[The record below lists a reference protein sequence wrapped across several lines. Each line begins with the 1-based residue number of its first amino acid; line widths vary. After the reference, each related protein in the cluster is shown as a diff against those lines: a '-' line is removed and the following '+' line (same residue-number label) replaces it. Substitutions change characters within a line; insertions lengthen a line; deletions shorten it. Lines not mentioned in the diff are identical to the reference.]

1 MLSSKIR
8 NLFQIA
14 IDKAILVSDL
24 GELKSFSGYIDVE
37 RCKNPDHGDIAV
49 NIALKL
55 SREAKLAPVKIAQN
69 IVKHLDVIAIGD
81 ISIAGPGFIN
91 IRLNWD
97 FLESAL
103 VEIHQEKDNYGRL
116 SKEARA
122 DMEPHR
128 FLVEYVSANP
138 TGNLHL
144 GHGRQAVLGNSLAR
158 LLDWAGYDVSSEF
171 YINDAGVQIEKLS
184 LSAQAAIQ
192 IQEGH
197 ISKES
202 YPEDTYPLDSMLD
215 VLKPEIYK
223 SKLEGY
229 LDAVSLAG
237 DQAKEIAGK
246 LAKSLFLDLQK
257 KVLADI
263 EVHFDTWY
271 SENENL
277 HQVKIN
283 DKNKIELICETLTAA
298 KVKQED
304 VTEDHE
310 AGENAEIGVPLHAHE
325 VSAVYEEDSALWFR
339 AKSFGDERDRVL
351 RKSQGVFTYLA
362 GDIAYHKDKFDR
374 GFDKLINVWGSDH
387 HGQELGIRGAI
398 QAIGYNPDQ
407 LELIFIQLVSVKEDG
422 VEKKMSK
429 RKGTIVNVDDLLAEV
444 GKDALRFFLV
454 DSQANNRMVFDLAL
468 AQKHD
473 KDNPVYYIQYA
484 HARSASILR
493 NLVSPRINIVD
504 NTEEAAIFEVDELE
518 RLLNEDFKTFSANFK
533 KLFSDEYHSE
543 EQLKTI
549 RSLVL
554 ELIELPKLVIDAADI
569 RAPYKISV
577 YLKNLASLFHQFYN
591 ENRIIGENEEVMKA
605 RLSLVAASKIVIKN
619 ALSILAISAPEK
631 M

>member
-484 HARSASILR
+484 HARSASIFR

-504 NTEEAAIFEVDELE
+504 NTEEAAIFEIDELE
-518 RLLNEDFKTFSANFK
+518 RLLNEEFKTFSGNFK

>member
-1 MLSSKIR
+1 MLVSKIR
-8 NLFQIA
+8 DLFQAA
-14 IDKAILVSDL
+14 IEKALKAGDL
-24 GELKSFSGYIDVE
+24 GELKEFHETIEVE
-37 RCKNPDHGDIAV
+37 RCKNPDHGDIAIS
-49 NIALKL
+49 IALKL
-55 SREAKLAPVKIAQN
+55 SRLAKLAPFKIAEN
-69 IVKHLDVIAIGD
+69 IVKHLDILSIGD

-103 VEIHQEKDNYGRL
+103 TEIHTEKDDYGRL
-116 SKEARA
+116 SKEARSN
-122 DMEPHR
+122 MEPHR
-128 FLVEYVSANP
+128 FLIEYVSANP

-171 YINDAGVQIEKLS
+171 YINDAGVQMEKLS
-184 LSAQAAIQ
+184 ASAQAAIQ
-192 IQEGH
+192 IQEGYLDR
-197 ISKES
+197 EA
-202 YPEDTYPLDSMLD
+202 YPEDTYPLDSMLE
-215 VLKPEIYK
+215 VLKPEIYRKALAEHISAEALK
-223 SKLEGY
+223 SETAKK
-229 LDAVSLAG
+229 LAG
-237 DQAKEIAGK
+237 N

-257 KVLADI
+257 KVLAAID
-263 EVHFDTWY
+263 VHFDTWY

-283 DKNKIELICETLTAA
+283 GKNKIDLVCETLKSAQ
-298 KVKQED
+298 VKLNDKE
-304 VTEDHE
+304 E
-310 AGENAEIGVPLHAHE
+310 
-325 VSAVYEEDSALWFR
+325 SAVYEEDSALWFR
-339 AKSFGDERDRVL
+339 AKSYGDERDRVL
-351 RKSQGVFTYLA
+351 KKSQGIFTYLA

-387 HGQELGIRGAI
+387 HGQEVGIRGAI

-407 LELIFIQLVSVKEDG
+407 LELIFIQLVSIKEDG
-422 VEKKMSK
+422 IEKKMSK
-429 RKGTIVNVDDLLAEV
+429 RKGTIVNVDELLEEV

-484 HARSASILR
+484 HARCASILR
-493 NLVSPRINIVD
+493 NMTSPRINILD
-504 NTEEAAIFEVDELE
+504 NSEEAAIFEEDELD
-518 RLLNEDFKTFSANFK
+518 RLLNQDFANFSGK
-533 KLFSDEYHSE
+533 FKEIFSEETHDK

-549 RSLVL
+549 RSLIL
-554 ELIELPKLVIDAADI
+554 ELVELPKLVLDAADI

-591 ENRIIGENEEVMKA
+591 ENRIIGVDEELMKA
-605 RLSLVAASKIVIKN
+605 RLSLVAASKIVIRN

>member
-69 IVKHLDVIAIGD
+69 IVKHLDVVAIGD

-202 YPEDTYPLDSMLD
+202 YPEDAYPLDSMLD

-283 DKNKIELICETLTAA
+283 DKNKIELICETLKAA

-304 VTEDHE
+304 SEQSHE
-310 AGENAEIGVPLHAHE
+310 GTVAENADPLHANE

-484 HARSASILR
+484 HARCASIFR

-518 RLLNEDFKTFSANFK
+518 RLLNQDFKTFSANFK

>member
-14 IDKAILVSDL
+14 INKAIAASDL
-24 GELKSFSGYIDVE
+24 GELKSFSDYIDVE

-49 NIALKL
+49 SIALKL
-55 SREAKLAPVKIAQN
+55 SREAKLAPVKIAQS
-69 IVKHLDVIAIGD
+69 IVKHLDVVAIGD

-128 FLVEYVSANP
+128 FLIEYVSANP

-197 ISKES
+197 ITKEN
-202 YPEDTYPLDSMLD
+202 YPVDAYPLDSMLD

-223 SKLEGY
+223 SKLKGY
-229 LDAVSLAG
+229 LDAASLAG

-283 DKNKIELICETLTAA
+283 DKNKIELICETLKAA

-351 RKSQGVFTYLA
+351 RKSQGMFTYLA

-429 RKGTIVNVDDLLAEV
+429 RKGTIVNVDELLAEV

-484 HARSASILR
+484 HARSASIFR

-518 RLLNEDFKTFSANFK
+518 RLLNEEFKTFSANFK

>member
-14 IDKAILVSDL
+14 IDKAIAGSDL
-24 GELKSFSGYIDVE
+24 GELKSFSDHIEVE
-37 RCKNPDHGDIAV
+37 RCKNSDHGDIAV
-49 NIALKL
+49 SIALKL

-69 IVKHLDVIAIGD
+69 IVKHLDVVAIGD

-229 LDAVSLAG
+229 LDAISLAG

-271 SENENL
+271 SENESL

-283 DKNKIELICETLTAA
+283 DKNKIELICETLKAA

-304 VTEDHE
+304 C
-310 AGENAEIGVPLHAHE
+310 E

-504 NTEEAAIFEVDELE
+504 NTEEAAIFEVEELE
-518 RLLNEDFKTFSANFK
+518 RLLNEDFKTFSGNFK

>member
-14 IDKAILVSDL
+14 INKAIEASDL
-24 GELKSFSGYIDVE
+24 GELKSFSDHIEVE

-49 NIALKL
+49 SIALKL
-55 SREAKLAPVKIAQN
+55 SREAKLAPIKIAQN
-69 IVKHLDVIAIGD
+69 IVKHLDVLAIGD
-81 ISIAGPGFIN
+81 ISIAGPGFVN

-103 VEIHQEKDNYGRL
+103 AEIHQEKDNYGRL

-158 LLDWAGYDVSSEF
+158 LLDWAGYEVSSEF
-171 YINDAGVQIEKLS
+171 YINDAGVQIEQLA

-197 ISKES
+197 ISKEN
-202 YPEDTYPLDSMLD
+202 YPEDAYPLESMLD
-215 VLKPEIYK
+215 VLKPEVYK
-223 SKLEGY
+223 ISLEGY
-229 LDAVSLAG
+229 LDKASLAS

-246 LAKSLFLDLQK
+246 LAKNLFLDLQK

-263 EVHFDTWY
+263 EVYFDTWY

-277 HQVKIN
+277 HQVRIN
-283 DKNKIELICETLTAA
+283 DKNKIELICETLKAA
-298 KVKQED
+298 RVEQKSESIEQS
-304 VTEDHE
+304 
-310 AGENAEIGVPLHAHE
+310 IE

-351 RKSQGVFTYLA
+351 RKSQGIFTYLA

-407 LELIFIQLVSVKEDG
+407 LELIFIQMVSVKEDG

-429 RKGTIVNVDDLLAEV
+429 RKGTIVNIDELLAEV

-454 DSQANNRMVFDLAL
+454 DSQANNRMIFDLAL

-484 HARSASILR
+484 HARCASILR
-493 NLVSPRINIVD
+493 NLVSTRINIVD

-518 RLLNEDFKTFSANFK
+518 KLLNEEFKTFSANFK
-533 KLFSDEYHSE
+533 KLFSAEYHSE

>member
-1 MLSSKIR
+1 
-8 NLFQIA
+8 
-14 IDKAILVSDL
+14 
-24 GELKSFSGYIDVE
+24 
-37 RCKNPDHGDIAV
+37 
-49 NIALKL
+49 
-55 SREAKLAPVKIAQN
+55 
-69 IVKHLDVIAIGD
+69 
-81 ISIAGPGFIN
+81 
-91 IRLNWD
+91 
-97 FLESAL
+97 
-103 VEIHQEKDNYGRL
+103 
-116 SKEARA
+116 
-122 DMEPHR
+122 
-128 FLVEYVSANP
+128 
-138 TGNLHL
+138 
-144 GHGRQAVLGNSLAR
+144 
-158 LLDWAGYDVSSEF
+158 
-171 YINDAGVQIEKLS
+171 
-184 LSAQAAIQ
+184 
-192 IQEGH
+192 
-197 ISKES
+197 
-202 YPEDTYPLDSMLD
+202 MLD

-223 SKLEGY
+223 PKLKGY

-237 DQAKEIAGK
+237 DQAKEIAGN

-257 KVLADI
+257 KVLTDI

-283 DKNKIELICETLTAA
+283 DKNKIELICETLKAA

-304 VTEDHE
+304 CE
-310 AGENAEIGVPLHAHE
+310 HE

-518 RLLNEDFKTFSANFK
+518 RLLNQDFKTFSANFK

>member
-1 MLSSKIR
+1 
-8 NLFQIA
+8 
-14 IDKAILVSDL
+14 
-24 GELKSFSGYIDVE
+24 VE

-69 IVKHLDVIAIGD
+69 IVKHLDVVAIGD

-197 ISKES
+197 ISKET
-202 YPEDTYPLDSMLD
+202 YPEDTYPLASMLD

-246 LAKSLFLDLQK
+246 LAKGLFLDLQK

-283 DKNKIELICETLTAA
+283 DKNKIELICETLKAA

-304 VTEDHE
+304 C
-310 AGENAEIGVPLHAHE
+310 E

-484 HARSASILR
+484 HARSASIFR

-518 RLLNEDFKTFSANFK
+518 RLLNEDFKTFSGNFK
-533 KLFSDEYHSE
+533 KLFSDEYHSA

>member
-24 GELKSFSGYIDVE
+24 GELKSFSDYIDVE

-69 IVKHLDVIAIGD
+69 IVKHLDVVAIGD

-202 YPEDTYPLDSMLD
+202 YPEDAYPLDSMLD

-246 LAKSLFLDLQK
+246 LAKGLFLDLQK

-283 DKNKIELICETLTAA
+283 DKNKIELICETLKAA

-310 AGENAEIGVPLHAHE
+310 AGENADQQKCLE

-518 RLLNEDFKTFSANFK
+518 RLLNEDFKTFSGNFK

>member
-1 MLSSKIR
+1 MLVSKIR
-8 NLFQIA
+8 DLFQAA
-14 IDKAILVSDL
+14 IEKALKAGDL
-24 GELKSFSGYIDVE
+24 GELKEFHETIEVE
-37 RCKNPDHGDIAV
+37 RCKNPDHGDIAIS
-49 NIALKL
+49 IALKL
-55 SREAKLAPVKIAQN
+55 SRLAKLAPFKIAEN
-69 IVKHLDVIAIGD
+69 IVKHLDILSIGD
-81 ISIAGPGFIN
+81 VSIAGPGFIN

-103 VEIHQEKDNYGRL
+103 TEIHTEKDDYGRL
-116 SKEARA
+116 SKEARSN
-122 DMEPHR
+122 MEPHR
-128 FLVEYVSANP
+128 FLIEYVSANP

-171 YINDAGVQIEKLS
+171 YINDAGVQMEKLS
-184 LSAQAAIQ
+184 ASAQAAIQ
-192 IQEGH
+192 IQEGYLDR
-197 ISKES
+197 EA
-202 YPEDTYPLDSMLD
+202 YPEDTYPLDSMLE
-215 VLKPEIYK
+215 VLKPEIYRKALAEHISAEALK
-223 SKLEGY
+223 SETAKK
-229 LDAVSLAG
+229 LAG
-237 DQAKEIAGK
+237 N

-257 KVLADI
+257 KVLAAID
-263 EVHFDTWY
+263 VHFDTWY

-283 DKNKIELICETLTAA
+283 GKNKIDLVCETLKSAQ
-298 KVKQED
+298 VKLNDKE
-304 VTEDHE
+304 E
-310 AGENAEIGVPLHAHE
+310 
-325 VSAVYEEDSALWFR
+325 SAVYEEDSALWFR
-339 AKSFGDERDRVL
+339 AKSYGDERDRVL
-351 RKSQGVFTYLA
+351 KKSQGIFTYLA

-387 HGQELGIRGAI
+387 HGQEVGIRGAI

-407 LELIFIQLVSVKEDG
+407 LELIFIQLVSIKEDG
-422 VEKKMSK
+422 IEKKMSK
-429 RKGTIVNVDDLLAEV
+429 RKGTIVNVDELLEEV

-484 HARSASILR
+484 HARCASILR
-493 NLVSPRINIVD
+493 NMTSPRINILD
-504 NTEEAAIFEVDELE
+504 NSEEAAIFEEDELD
-518 RLLNEDFKTFSANFK
+518 RLLNQDFTNFSGKFK
-533 KLFSDEYHSE
+533 EIFSEETHDK

-549 RSLVL
+549 RSLIL
-554 ELIELPKLVIDAADI
+554 ELVELPKLVLDAADI

-591 ENRIIGENEEVMKA
+591 ENRIIGVDEELMKA
-605 RLSLVAASKIVIKN
+605 RLSLVAASKIVIRN

>member
-14 IDKAILVSDL
+14 IDKAISVSDL

-69 IVKHLDVIAIGD
+69 IVKHLDVVAIGD

-128 FLVEYVSANP
+128 FLIEYVSANP

-277 HQVKIN
+277 HQVKID
-283 DKNKIELICETLTAA
+283 DKNKIELICETLKAA

-304 VTEDHE
+304 C
-310 AGENAEIGVPLHAHE
+310 E

-484 HARSASILR
+484 HARSASIFR

-518 RLLNEDFKTFSANFK
+518 RLLNEDFKTFSGNFK

>member
-8 NLFQIA
+8 NLFQVA
-14 IDKAILVSDL
+14 IDKAIAASDL
-24 GELKSFSGYIDVE
+24 GELKSFSDHIDVE

-49 NIALKL
+49 SIALKL
-55 SREAKLAPVKIAQN
+55 SREAKLAPVKIAQA
-69 IVKHLDVIAIGD
+69 IVKHLDVVAIGD

-197 ISKES
+197 ISKEN

-223 SKLEGY
+223 PKLEGY
-229 LDAVSLAG
+229 LDVVSLAG

-246 LAKSLFLDLQK
+246 LAKGLFLDLQK

-263 EVHFDTWY
+263 EVYFDTWY

-283 DKNKIELICETLTAA
+283 DKNKIELICETLKVA
-298 KVKQED
+298 KVKQE
-304 VTEDHE
+304 EEPE
-310 AGENAEIGVPLHAHE
+310 AIVAEGVSEQSQE

-407 LELIFIQLVSVKEDG
+407 LELIFIQMVSVKEDG

-429 RKGTIVNVDDLLAEV
+429 RKGTIVNVDELLAEV

-504 NTEEAAIFEVDELE
+504 NTEEAAIFEIDELE
-518 RLLNEDFKTFSANFK
+518 RLLNEDFKTFSGNFK

>member
-1 MLSSKIR
+1 
-8 NLFQIA
+8 
-14 IDKAILVSDL
+14 
-24 GELKSFSGYIDVE
+24 
-37 RCKNPDHGDIAV
+37 
-49 NIALKL
+49 
-55 SREAKLAPVKIAQN
+55 
-69 IVKHLDVIAIGD
+69 
-81 ISIAGPGFIN
+81 
-91 IRLNWD
+91 
-97 FLESAL
+97 
-103 VEIHQEKDNYGRL
+103 
-116 SKEARA
+116 
-122 DMEPHR
+122 
-128 FLVEYVSANP
+128 
-138 TGNLHL
+138 
-144 GHGRQAVLGNSLAR
+144 
-158 LLDWAGYDVSSEF
+158 
-171 YINDAGVQIEKLS
+171 
-184 LSAQAAIQ
+184 
-192 IQEGH
+192 
-197 ISKES
+197 
-202 YPEDTYPLDSMLD
+202 
-215 VLKPEIYK
+215 
-223 SKLEGY
+223 
-229 LDAVSLAG
+229 
-237 DQAKEIAGK
+237 
-246 LAKSLFLDLQK
+246 
-257 KVLADI
+257 
-263 EVHFDTWY
+263 
-271 SENENL
+271 
-277 HQVKIN
+277 VKIN
-283 DKNKIELICETLTAA
+283 DKNKIELICETL
-298 KVKQED
+298 Q
-304 VTEDHE
+304 
-310 AGENAEIGVPLHAHE
+310 AET
-325 VSAVYEEDSALWFR
+325 YEEDSALWFR

-398 QAIGYNPDQ
+398 QAIGYNSDQ

-484 HARSASILR
+484 HARSASIFR

-518 RLLNEDFKTFSANFK
+518 RLLNEEFKTFSANFK

>member
-14 IDKAILVSDL
+14 IDKAISVSDL

-197 ISKES
+197 ITKEN

-223 SKLEGY
+223 SKLEGH

-237 DQAKEIAGK
+237 DQAKEIAGN

-257 KVLADI
+257 KVLTDI

-283 DKNKIELICETLTAA
+283 DKNKIELICETLKAA

-304 VTEDHE
+304 SE
-310 AGENAEIGVPLHAHE
+310 HE

-484 HARSASILR
+484 HARSASIFR

>member
-14 IDKAILVSDL
+14 INKAIAASDL
-24 GELKSFSGYIDVE
+24 GELKSFSDRIDVE
-37 RCKNPDHGDIAV
+37 RCKNLDHGDIAV
-49 NIALKL
+49 SIALKL
-55 SREAKLAPVKIAQN
+55 SRDAKLAPVKIAQS
-69 IVKHLDVIAIGD
+69 IVKHLDVVAIGD

-103 VEIHQEKDNYGRL
+103 IEIHQEKDNYGRL

-122 DMEPHR
+122 NMEPHR

-202 YPEDTYPLDSMLD
+202 YPENTYPLDSMLD
-215 VLKPEIYK
+215 ILKPEIYK
-223 SKLEGY
+223 PKLEGC
-229 LDAVSLAG
+229 LDPVSLAG
-237 DQAKEIAGK
+237 DQARKIAGQ

-257 KVLADI
+257 KVLTDI
-263 EVHFDTWY
+263 EVNFDTWY

-283 DKNKIELICETLTAA
+283 DKNKIELICETLKAA
-298 KVKQED
+298 KVKQGDCE
-304 VTEDHE
+304 
-310 AGENAEIGVPLHAHE
+310 HE

-387 HGQELGIRGAI
+387 HGQDLGIRGAI
-398 QAIGYNPDQ
+398 QAIGYNSDQ

-422 VEKKMSK
+422 IEKKMSK
-429 RKGTIVNVDDLLAEV
+429 RKGTIVNVDELLAEV

-484 HARSASILR
+484 YARSASIFR

-518 RLLNEDFKTFSANFK
+518 RLLNEEFTTFSANFK

>member
-14 IDKAILVSDL
+14 INKAIAASDL
-24 GELKSFSGYIDVE
+24 GELKSFSDYIDVE

-49 NIALKL
+49 SIALKL
-55 SREAKLAPVKIAQN
+55 SREAKLPPVKIAQS
-69 IVKHLDVIAIGD
+69 IVKHLDVVAIGD

-103 VEIHQEKDNYGRL
+103 IEIHQEKDNYGRL

-122 DMEPHR
+122 NMEPHR
-128 FLVEYVSANP
+128 FLIEYVSANP

-197 ISKES
+197 ITKEN
-202 YPEDTYPLDSMLD
+202 YPVDAYPLDSMLD

-229 LDAVSLAG
+229 LDAASLAG

-283 DKNKIELICETLTAA
+283 DKNKIELICETLKAA

-351 RKSQGVFTYLA
+351 RKSQGMFTYLA

-398 QAIGYNPDQ
+398 HAIGYNSDQ

-429 RKGTIVNVDDLLAEV
+429 RKGTIVNVDELLAEV

-484 HARSASILR
+484 HARSASIFR

-518 RLLNEDFKTFSANFK
+518 RLLNEEFKTFSANFK

>member
-69 IVKHLDVIAIGD
+69 IVKYLDVIAIGD

-116 SKEARA
+116 PKEARA

-202 YPEDTYPLDSMLD
+202 YPEDSYPLDSMLD

-283 DKNKIELICETLTAA
+283 DKNKIELICETLKAA

-304 VTEDHE
+304 SE
-310 AGENAEIGVPLHAHE
+310 HE

>member
-69 IVKHLDVIAIGD
+69 IVKYLDVIAIGD

-202 YPEDTYPLDSMLD
+202 YPEDSYPLDSMLD

-283 DKNKIELICETLTAA
+283 DKNKIELICETLKAA

-304 VTEDHE
+304 SE
-310 AGENAEIGVPLHAHE
+310 HE

>member
-14 IDKAILVSDL
+14 INKAIAASDL
-24 GELKSFSGYIDVE
+24 GELKSFSDYIDVE

-49 NIALKL
+49 SIALKL
-55 SREAKLAPVKIAQN
+55 SREAKLPPVKIAQS
-69 IVKHLDVIAIGD
+69 IVKHLDVVAIGD

-103 VEIHQEKDNYGRL
+103 IEIHQEKDNYGRL

-122 DMEPHR
+122 NMEPHR
-128 FLVEYVSANP
+128 FLIEYVSANP

-197 ISKES
+197 ITKEN
-202 YPEDTYPLDSMLD
+202 YPVDAYPLDSMLD

-229 LDAVSLAG
+229 LDAASLAG

-283 DKNKIELICETLTAA
+283 DKNKIELICETLKAA

-351 RKSQGVFTYLA
+351 RKSQGMFTYLA

-398 QAIGYNPDQ
+398 QAIGYNSDQ

-429 RKGTIVNVDDLLAEV
+429 RKGTIVNVDELLAEV

-484 HARSASILR
+484 HARSASIFR

-518 RLLNEDFKTFSANFK
+518 RLLNEEFKTFSANFK

>member
-14 IDKAILVSDL
+14 INKAIAASDL
-24 GELKSFSGYIDVE
+24 GELKSFSDHIDVE
-37 RCKNPDHGDIAV
+37 RCKNLDHGDIAV
-49 NIALKL
+49 SVALKL
-55 SREAKLAPVKIAQN
+55 SREAKLAPVKIAQS
-69 IVKHLDVIAIGD
+69 IVKHLDVVAIGD

-103 VEIHQEKDNYGRL
+103 IEIHQEKDNYGRL

-122 DMEPHR
+122 NMEPHR
-128 FLVEYVSANP
+128 FLIEYVSANP

-158 LLDWAGYDVSSEF
+158 LLDWAGYEVSSEF

-197 ISKES
+197 ITKEN
-202 YPEDTYPLDSMLD
+202 YPVDAYPLDSMLD
-215 VLKPEIYK
+215 ILKPEIYGP
-223 SKLEGY
+223 KLKGY

-246 LAKSLFLDLQK
+246 LAKGLFLDLQK

-263 EVHFDTWY
+263 EVYFDTWY

-283 DKNKIELICETLTAA
+283 DKNKIELICETL
-298 KVKQED
+298 Q
-304 VTEDHE
+304 
-310 AGENAEIGVPLHAHE
+310 AET
-325 VSAVYEEDSALWFR
+325 YEEDSALWFR

-351 RKSQGVFTYLA
+351 RKSQGMFTYLA

-398 QAIGYNPDQ
+398 QAIGYNSDQ

-429 RKGTIVNVDDLLAEV
+429 RKGTIVNVDELLAEV

-484 HARSASILR
+484 HARSASIFR

-518 RLLNEDFKTFSANFK
+518 RLLNEEFKTFSANFK

>member
-14 IDKAILVSDL
+14 INKAIAASDL
-24 GELKSFSGYIDVE
+24 GELKSFSDYIDVE

-49 NIALKL
+49 SIALKL
-55 SREAKLAPVKIAQN
+55 SREAKLAPVKIAQS
-69 IVKHLDVIAIGD
+69 IVKHLDVVAIGD

-128 FLVEYVSANP
+128 FLIEYVSANP

-197 ISKES
+197 ITKEN
-202 YPEDTYPLDSMLD
+202 YPVDAYPLDSMLD

-223 SKLEGY
+223 AKLKGY
-229 LDAVSLAG
+229 LDAASLAG

-283 DKNKIELICETLTAA
+283 DKNKIELICETLKAV

-304 VTEDHE
+304 VTEHHE

-351 RKSQGVFTYLA
+351 RKSQGMFTYLA

-429 RKGTIVNVDDLLAEV
+429 RKGTIVNVDELLAEV

-484 HARSASILR
+484 HARSASIFR

-518 RLLNEDFKTFSANFK
+518 RLLNEEFKTFSANFK

>member
-14 IDKAILVSDL
+14 IDKAISVSDL

-69 IVKHLDVIAIGD
+69 IVKHLDVVAIGD

-197 ISKES
+197 ITKEN

-223 SKLEGY
+223 SKLEGH
-229 LDAVSLAG
+229 LDAVSLAT

-283 DKNKIELICETLTAA
+283 DKNKIELICETLKAA

-304 VTEDHE
+304 SE
-310 AGENAEIGVPLHAHE
+310 HE

-484 HARSASILR
+484 HARSASIFR

-591 ENRIIGENEEVMKA
+591 ENRIIGENEEIMKA

>member
-14 IDKAILVSDL
+14 IDKAISVSDL

-197 ISKES
+197 ITKEN

-223 SKLEGY
+223 SKLEGH
-229 LDAVSLAG
+229 LDAVSLAT

-283 DKNKIELICETLTAA
+283 DKNKIELICETLKAA

-304 VTEDHE
+304 SE
-310 AGENAEIGVPLHAHE
+310 HE

-484 HARSASILR
+484 HARSASIFR